1 MKFINMDKNEAHVIE
16 DNKKES
22 IKKIEKTIK
31 KKDNLA
37 LKKMVIVSLI
47 CILFMMAEII
57 GGLLANSLAIIT
69 DAAHLFSDLSG
80 FLISIFAIM
89 IGQKPANKIFTFGYH
104 RAEVLGAL
112 TSVITIWILTGFL
125 IKEAIDRL
133 ANPTPIDA
141 KIMLITSI
149 FGLLCNLVMMQ
160 VLHSVFNKFKNR
172 I

>member
-1 MKFINMDKNEAHVIE
+1 MDKNEANGIE

-149 FGLLCNLVMMQ
+149 FGLMCNLVMMQ
-160 VLHSVFNKFKNR
+160 VLHSVVYLFNR
-172 I
+172 RT

>member
-1 MKFINMDKNEAHVIE
+1 MDKNEAHVIE

-160 VLHSVFNKFKNR
+160 VLHSVYNQFKHR
-172 I
+172 T

>member
-1 MKFINMDKNEAHVIE
+1 MNKNE
-16 DNKKES
+16 DNEECKHES
-22 IKKIEKTIK
+22 IKKIEKAK
-31 KKDNLA
+31 QNKENLA

-57 GGLLANSLAIIT
+57 GGLLANSLAIIS

-112 TSVITIWILTGFL
+112 TSVITIWILTCFL
-125 IKEAIDRL
+125 LKEAIDRI

-149 FGLLCNLVMMQ
+149 FGLLHL
-160 VLHSVFNKFKNR
+160 FIK
-172 I
+172 

>member
-1 MKFINMDKNEAHVIE
+1 MNKNE
-16 DNKKES
+16 DNEECKHES
-22 IKKIEKTIK
+22 IKKIEKAK
-31 KKDNLA
+31 QNKENLA

-112 TSVITIWILTGFL
+112 TSVITIWILTCFL
-125 IKEAIDRL
+125 LKEAIDRI

-149 FGLLCNLVMMQ
+149 FGLFCNLVMME
-160 VLHSVFNKFKNR
+160 VLHSVNNY
-172 I
+172 IYL

>member
-1 MKFINMDKNEAHVIE
+1 
-16 DNKKES
+16 
-22 IKKIEKTIK
+22 
-31 KKDNLA
+31 
-37 LKKMVIVSLI
+37 MVIVSLI

-112 TSVITIWILTGFL
+112 TSVITIWILTCFL
-125 IKEAIDRL
+125 LKEAIDRI

-149 FGLLCNLVMMQ
+149 FGLFCNLVMME
-160 VLHSVFNKFKNR
+160 VLHSVKNY
-172 I
+172 IYL

>member
-1 MKFINMDKNEAHVIE
+1 MDKNEAHVIE

>member
-1 MKFINMDKNEAHVIE
+1 MFINMDKNEAHVIE

-160 VLHSVFNKFKNR
+160 VLHSVYNQFKHR
-172 I
+172 T

>member
-1 MKFINMDKNEAHVIE
+1 MNKNE
-16 DNKKES
+16 DNEECKHES
-22 IKKIEKTIK
+22 IKKIEKAK
-31 KKDNLA
+31 QNKENLA

-57 GGLLANSLAIIT
+57 GGLLANSLAIIS

-112 TSVITIWILTGFL
+112 TSVITIWILTCFL
-125 IKEAIDRL
+125 LKEAIDRI

-149 FGLLCNLVMMQ
+149 FGLFCNLVMME
-160 VLHSVFNKFKNR
+160 VLHSVNNY
-172 I
+172 IYL

>member
-1 MKFINMDKNEAHVIE
+1 MDKNEAHVIE

-37 LKKMVIVSLI
+37 LRKMVVVSLI

-133 ANPTPIDA
+133 AKPSPIDS

-160 VLHSVFNKFKNR
+160 VLHSVF

>member
-1 MKFINMDKNEAHVIE
+1 MNKNE
-16 DNKKES
+16 DNEECKHES
-22 IKKIEKTIK
+22 IKKIEKEK
-31 KKDNLA
+31 QNKENLA

-112 TSVITIWILTGFL
+112 TSVITIWILTCFL
-125 IKEAIDRL
+125 LKEAIDRI

-149 FGLLCNLVMMQ
+149 FGLFCNLVMME
-160 VLHSVFNKFKNR
+160 VLHSVNNY
-172 I
+172 IYL

>member
-1 MKFINMDKNEAHVIE
+1 MDKNEAHVIE

-37 LKKMVIVSLI
+37 LRKMVVVSLI

-133 ANPTPIDA
+133 ANPSPIDS

-160 VLHSVFNKFKNR
+160 VLHSVF

>member
-1 MKFINMDKNEAHVIE
+1 MNKNE
-16 DNKKES
+16 DNEECKHES
-22 IKKIEKTIK
+22 IKKIEKAK
-31 KKDNLA
+31 QNKENLA

-112 TSVITIWILTGFL
+112 TSVITIWILTCFL
-125 IKEAIDRL
+125 LKEAIDRI
-133 ANPTPIDA
+133 ANPIPIDA

-149 FGLLCNLVMMQ
+149 FGLFCNLVMME
-160 VLHSVFNKFKNR
+160 VLHSVNNY
-172 I
+172 IYL